1 VRVCEGGRDREGPPP
16 PCRSGL
22 DREERRHGFRYVSA
36 ALSWAWNP
44 GCASHGASLFLVW
57 PRKSNQK
64 EGHPGIRPFAARRVP
79 SLHRYSR
86 GTLRRAIHGPAQ
98 LSRHPCRST
107 PSTATTFGL
116 LTGTWVRVACEFPRD
131 SRGES
136 LCRLSR
142 AEPMMVPTPC
152 VLPRGSTKQSVDVA
166 NYNAPR
172 PLPFAQAFRQHQT
185 PLSGGRMES
194 AWRGV
199 SGMDAARGVK
209 GHGWPLY
216 AGPRNVD
223 EMREVSRSETRM
235 QGQAFLLTFF
245 ATEKSE
251 SPSRAKPA
259 PHTGTTSGNH
269 LQTRKPTS
277 FAVKTA
283 PTSLISGATA
293 RRTNQASGSP
303 RRPHTMSLSPCA

>member
-1 VRVCEGGRDREGPPP
+1 MVPAQTYACN
-16 PCRSGL
+16 
-22 DREERRHGFRYVSA
+22 A
-36 ALSWAWNP
+36 ALSSARSA
-44 GCASHGASLFLVW
+44 GCALHGASLFLVW

-64 EGHPGIRPFAARRVP
+64 EGHPDIRVLLRKTSLAPALLRR
-79 SLHRYSR
+79 SS
-86 GTLRRAIHGPAQ
+86 RRAIPGPSLLA
-98 LSRHPCRST
+98 RHPCLVSPCAAPT
-107 PSTATTFGL
+107 LGL
-116 LTGTWVRVACEFPRD
+116 LKGIRDRVVCKFID
-131 SRGES
+131 SG
-136 LCRLSR
+136 
-142 AEPMMVPTPC
+142 
-152 VLPRGSTKQSVDVA
+152 
-166 NYNAPR
+166 R
-172 PLPFAQAFRQHQT
+172 PLRSFTSQKSARRCRT

-199 SGMDAARGVK
+199 SGMDAARGLGVPAIK

-259 PHTGTTSGNH
+259 PHTGTTSGSH

-283 PTSLISGATA
+283 PTSLTSDATT
-293 RRTNQASGSP
+293 RCTSQASGSP
-303 RRPHTMSLSPCA
+303 LRPHTMSLSPCA